1 MAKSKGINHRQWFRQ
16 KHYFMK
22 AIARQIGRS
31 LPLAKILETAVK
43 GTQALLLTDRLFI
56 YNAIADRVLAEIGL
70 DVVIQGNFG
79 QDCLGLSAPMKPQ
92 VITDIN
98 QSNIQ
103 ESSRE
108 ILNQLAVK
116 AQITV
121 PIISY
126 NNERN
131 FDRYQTREKKYL
143 WGCLVA
149 QECGNYRD
157 WQPEEVD
164 LMEEVAGQI
173 AIAIQQDRAEQS
185 AKIAQ
190 KTIHHLQLEETR
202 LQHQLIESKRIELEL
217 CESAIGFARI
227 IEVAD
232 DAIICFDE
240 SQQIVFF
247 NQGAEK
253 IFGYRSEE
261 TIGQPLDILLP
272 SRFLSVHRQH
282 VKKFQHSPE
291 VARKMSSHRSSIS
304 GRCKDGSEFLAE
316 ASISKL
322 QLSDQTILTVILRD
336 VTAQKQTEQNLREVE
351 ARFQAFMNY
360 GQFLSWIL
368 DSEGT
373 FLYVNQLFL
382 QLFNDNQPLPK
393 GTSISNLFS
402 SNMAEQCMQSNQMV
416 VETGEVVQTIQ
427 SAVYPDGSIGN
438 YLVCKFPMVQPGGQ
452 LWIGAIAID
461 ITEQQ
466 KTEAALRESEAKF
479 RQLAENIHQVFF
491 MISADIEMI
500 YISPAYEKIWGRS
513 CQSLYENPQSWMSS
527 IHPEDSP
534 QVMTAF
540 QNQVEQK
547 SVFDETYRILRPDRE
562 IRWIRA
568 RSFPLRDETGKIIRF
583 TGIAEDITATKQA
596 QEKIEHQ
603 YQQALLLR
611 QITDAI
617 RQNLSTEHI
626 FETTAIQVGQ
636 IFGVNRCLIHRYVT
650 APYPQLPAVAEYL
663 NGNYSSLKKMEI
675 PIAGNP
681 HDQKV
686 LAQDRAIA
694 TADVF
699 SEPLFSSMIH
709 LCEELQIKSMLIVRT
724 SYQKQPNGTI
734 SLQQCDKIREW
745 NAEEIE
751 LLEAVAAQ
759 VGIALA
765 QATLL
770 EQEIQQRLELT
781 RKNEELEK
789 AKQAA
794 ESANRAKS
802 EFLATMSH
810 EIRTPMNAVLG
821 FTNIL
826 ESMLIEKKAQS
837 YVQAI
842 ASSGKTLLSL
852 INDILDL
859 SKIEAGKLEINLEP
873 VDLAAVVQD
882 IQQIF
887 QHKADQQGLELIAQ
901 IDDALPGAILLDEVR
916 MRQILF
922 NLMGNAIKFT
932 KSGTVKIIV
941 NCHESSPIEPE
952 KIGLKI
958 AVKDTGIGIAPEHQQ
973 KIFEAFTQSDS
984 QTTRQYGGTG
994 LGLAITQRLIELLG
1008 STITLESEL
1017 GQGSTFTIWL
1027 PSVEI
1032 CEKCPTHCLLPE
1044 DTNLQQFTPM
1054 TILVVD
1060 DVQSNLDL
1068 ISGYFSDTH
1077 HYLIFAQDGEEA
1089 IQLAASHHLDL
1100 ILLDLR
1106 MPRMDGYE
1114 AAKFLKQDQ
1123 QLQQIPIIVL
1133 TASSQKQDEA
1143 EMKKLCEGFVLK
1155 PISPA
1160 ELVAAMKTIFPIT
1173 PSEIE
1178 SANLNHPKSSAP
1190 TPPAFTEPVD
1200 VPQLIL
1206 KLNKIVE
1213 THWQELRKTLTMREI
1228 EEFANQLETW
1238 ANEHQCQQLLD
1249 YAETLQIQLD
1259 EFDWDRIPDT
1269 VNQFSALIK
1278 SL

>member
-1 MAKSKGINHRQWFRQ
+1 MANHQGINQRQWFRQ

-22 AIARQIGRS
+22 AIDRQIGRS
-31 LPLAKILETAVK
+31 LPLDKIVETAVK
-43 GTQALLLTDRLFI
+43 GTQALLHTDRLFI
-56 YNAIADRVLAEIGL
+56 YNAIADRVLAQIGL
-70 DVVIQGNFG
+70 DAVIQGNFG

-103 ESSRE
+103 DSLRK
-108 ILNQLAVK
+108 IMNQLAVK

-121 PIISY
+121 PIIGY
-126 NNERN
+126 NN
-131 FDRYQTREKKYL
+131 DRDFYKSQTRNKKYL

-149 QECGNYRD
+149 QECGESRD

-164 LMEEVAGQI
+164 MMEEVAGQI
-173 AIAIQQDRAEQS
+173 AIAIQQYRAKEA

-190 KTIHHLQLEETR
+190 ETIHHLQLEETR

-227 IEVAD
+227 IEIAQ

-253 IFGYRSEE
+253 IFGYRAEE
-261 TIGQPLDILLP
+261 AIGQPLNILLP
-272 SRFLSVHRQH
+272 KRFISVHRQH
-282 VKKFQHSPE
+282 VKKFQKSPE
-291 VARKMSSHRSSIS
+291 VARKMSSHRSSIF

-322 QLSDQTILTVILRD
+322 NLNDRTILTVILRD

-373 FLYVNQLFL
+373 IVYVNQLFL
-382 QLFNDNQPLPK
+382 QLFNNNQPLPK
-393 GTSISNLFS
+393 GTSIWELFPP
-402 SNMAEQCMQSNQMV
+402 NMAEQCMQSNQMV
-416 VETGEVVQTIQ
+416 AETGEVVQTIQ
-427 SAVYPDGSIGN
+427 SAVYPDGTIGN

-452 LWIGAIAID
+452 FWIGAIAID

-491 MISADIEMI
+491 MTSADLEMI
-500 YISPAYEKIWGRS
+500 YISPAYEKIWGIS
-513 CQSLYENPQSWMSS
+513 CESLYENPRSWMSS
-527 IHPEDSP
+527 IHPEDVP

-540 QNQVEQK
+540 QNQMNQGTL
-547 SVFDETYRILRPDRE
+547 FDETYRILRPDRE

-568 RSFPLRDETGKIIRF
+568 QSFPLRDETGKIIRF
-583 TGIAEDITATKQA
+583 TGIAEDITVTQRA

-626 FETTAIQVGQ
+626 FETTAIEVGQ

-650 APYPQLPAVAEYL
+650 EPYPQIPAVAEYL
-663 NGNYSSLKKMEI
+663 NGDYSSLKNIEI

-681 HDQKV
+681 HAQKV

-699 SEPLFSSMIH
+699 SDPWFTPMIN
-709 LCEELQIKSMLIVRT
+709 LCEALQIKSMLVVRT
-724 SYQKQPNGTI
+724 SYQKQPNGMI

-770 EQEIQQRLELT
+770 EQEIQQRQELT
-781 RKNEELEK
+781 RKNQELEK

-842 ASSGKTLLSL
+842 ASSGNTLLSL

-873 VDLAAVVQD
+873 VDLRGLVQD

-887 QHKADQQGLELIAQ
+887 QHKADKQGLELIAQ

-922 NLMGNAIKFT
+922 NLVGNAIKFT
-932 KSGTVKIIV
+932 QSGCVEMII
-941 NCHESSPIEPE
+941 NCRNSSPIEPG
-952 KIGLKI
+952 KISLEI
-958 AVKDTGIGIAPEHQQ
+958 AVKDSGIGIAPDHQQ

-984 QTTRQYGGTG
+984 QTTRKYGGTG

-1008 STITLESEL
+1008 GTINLDSEL
-1017 GQGSTFTIWL
+1017 GQGSTFTVWL
-1027 PSVEI
+1027 PSVAI
-1032 CEKCPTHCLLPE
+1032 CEKSPTHSLLPE
-1044 DTNLQQFTPM
+1044 DTNLQQFAPM

-1068 ISGYFSDTH
+1068 ITGYFSDSH
-1077 HYLIFAQDGEEA
+1077 HSLIFAKDGEEA
-1089 IQLAASHHLDL
+1089 IQVAASHHPDL

-1114 AAKFLKQDQ
+1114 AANFLKQDE

-1143 EMKKLCEGFVLK
+1143 EMKELCEGFVLK
-1155 PISPA
+1155 PVSPA
-1160 ELVAAMKTIFPIT
+1160 ELVAAMKTIFPVT
-1173 PSEIE
+1173 SSEIE
-1178 SANLNHPKSSAP
+1178 SANPNHPKSSAP
-1190 TPPAFTEPVD
+1190 TPPTLTEPVD
-1200 VPQLIL
+1200 LPQLL
-1206 KLNKIVE
+1206 VKLNQLAQ
-1213 THWQELRKTLTMREI
+1213 TTWLELRKTLTMREI

-1249 YAETLQIQLD
+1249 YAQTLQIQLD
-1259 EFDWDRIPDT
+1259 EFEWDRIPDT
-1269 VNQFSALIK
+1269 VNHFSALIE